1 LIKDAL
7 AAFSSR
13 PLYTSKIW
21 TNCSYNETN
30 AFSETWDTP
39 DWNLTRWA
47 LNWDGFGPAAW
58 GFLAVNKLTNIP
70 GLGNWT
76 NIERASLIP
85 NTTIKATRFTSSKTP
100 CAANPSFCVRSGV
113 P

>member
-58 GFLAVNKLTNIP
+58 GFLAVN
-70 GLGNWT
+70 
-76 NIERASLIP
+76 
-85 NTTIKATRFTSSKTP
+85 
-100 CAANPSFCVRSGV
+100 
-113 P
+113 